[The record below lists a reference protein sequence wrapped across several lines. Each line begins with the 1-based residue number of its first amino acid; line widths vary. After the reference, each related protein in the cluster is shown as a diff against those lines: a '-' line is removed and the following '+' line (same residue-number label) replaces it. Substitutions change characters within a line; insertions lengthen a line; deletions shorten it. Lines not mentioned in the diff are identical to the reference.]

1 MNQNWAPER
10 ADSATLHPGTEVSFR
25 RIARGSWDCEV
36 ADHLNRSARFV
47 KIFGPPLQPV
57 SPRPI
62 KPRVRDASNRRA
74 LTMFFGFQGRPKRT
88 A

>member
-1 MNQNWAPER
+1 MSQNWAPER

-47 KIFGPPLQPV
+47 KSSALHYSLFPLD
-57 SPRPI
+57 R
-62 KPRVRDASNRRA
+62 
-74 LTMFFGFQGRPKRT
+74 
-88 A
+88 